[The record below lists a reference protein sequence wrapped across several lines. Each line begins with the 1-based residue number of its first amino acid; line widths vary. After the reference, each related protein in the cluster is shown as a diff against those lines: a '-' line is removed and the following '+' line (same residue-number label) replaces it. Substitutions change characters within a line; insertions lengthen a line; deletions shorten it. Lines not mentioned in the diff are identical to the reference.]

1 MFYNNAFHTLYG
13 AYDLAGRLVDLLY
26 ASDLSH
32 ARKKGSKIFKDRNY
46 VILEIK

>member
-1 MFYNNAFHTLYG
+1 MFYNNDNQTLFG
-13 AYDLAGRLVDLLY
+13 AYDFAGRLVDLLY